1 MILYTKYSRRGAEE
15 YMSKL
20 TSAISNLKKRLDK
33 DEALLVQQ
41 ENGYLEK
48 VYVKLNAPA
57 TKKEIEHFPF
67 KLPQDYE
74 EFLRLHHGGRLFFT
88 KDGGNN
94 GIELYMIEQILEH
107 RSYYADDFP
116 ENWYPVAMGYDGSF
130 LIITDQ
136 HIEGGYLSWYET
148 GNDFDDDISIGMTFE
163 DWLEKLII
171 AQGSKFWEWDVRR
184 PTGI

>member
-57 TKKEIEHFPF
+57 TKKKSSIFHLSYRKIMKNFYDCITVDASFSLKTVEI
-67 KLPQDYE
+67 
-74 EFLRLHHGGRLFFT
+74 
-88 KDGGNN
+88 
-94 GIELYMIEQILEH
+94 
-107 RSYYADDFP
+107 
-116 ENWYPVAMGYDGSF
+116 MG
-130 LIITDQ
+130 
-136 HIEGGYLSWYET
+136 
-148 GNDFDDDISIGMTFE
+148 
-163 DWLEKLII
+163 
-171 AQGSKFWEWDVRR
+171 
-184 PTGI
+184 